1 MDRLTIEKI
10 FIIEAQYSDRVPP
23 PPLLSYIDIN
33 IIIKHTSAI
42 QIGIYL
48 LPQQECLQASFMY
61 WLIKSE
67 VITNSLFQPCSYY
80 YVLIIM

>member
-42 QIGIYL
+42 QIVIYF

-67 VITNSLFQPCSYY
+67 VITDSSILHKGKIN
-80 YVLIIM
+80 IT

>member
-10 FIIEAQYSDRVPP
+10 FIIEAQYSDQV

>member
-1 MDRLTIEKI
+1 MDRLTIEKT

-42 QIGIYL
+42 QIGIYF

-67 VITNSLFQPCSYY
+67 VITIYRASVTVNLDWKC
-80 YVLIIM
+80 

>member
-33 IIIKHTSAI
+33 IIIKHTLAI

-67 VITNSLFQPCSYY
+67 VITNSSILHKGK
-80 YVLIIM
+80 INIT